1 MLMCCVCYSAGALR
15 SAPFPTVSG
24 RVSESFLAIPGII
37 CGNSTSID
45 IFLDLKNQIRI
56 RNGFVRVVG
65 RSGVLKDLLQKSVI
79 ALAVLFVSS
88 SAFAQTAPQELVRQV
103 KHAFVIVTTYDEHA
117 QPLQQG
123 SGFLIASD
131 RIVTNFRL
139 MDLATEIRI
148 KTFNGDTAL
157 VEKVVSTNPSAD
169 LAILKINAPCRDTTS
184 LQVADI
190 LVDES
195 KGVLEFSNPSGS
207 GWKVTASKVVG
218 GTWNLEHVDS
228 RMKVTAGLTSGNSGG
243 PVVNVHGYV
252 IGPAVIDKGSYD
264 TQDPR

>member
-1 MLMCCVCYSAGALR
+1 MASAR
-15 SAPFPTVSG
+15 S
-24 RVSESFLAIPGII
+24 LAG
-37 CGNSTSID
+37 
-45 IFLDLKNQIRI
+45 
-56 RNGFVRVVG
+56 
-65 RSGVLKDLLQKSVI
+65 SGVLKDLLQKSIV
-79 ALAVLFVSS
+79 ALAVLFVST

-123 SGFLIASD
+123 SGFLIATD

-157 VEKVVSTNPSAD
+157 VEKVVATNPSAD
-169 LAILKINAPCRDTTS
+169 LAILKINTPCRDTTS

-190 LVDES
+190 SVGES
-195 KGVLEFSNPSGS
+195 KGVLQLSNSSGS
-207 GWKVTASKVVG
+207 GWKVTAGQVG

-228 RMKVTAGLTSGNSGG
+228 RMKITAGLTSGNSGG

-252 IGPAVIDKGSYD
+252 IGLAVIDKGSDD